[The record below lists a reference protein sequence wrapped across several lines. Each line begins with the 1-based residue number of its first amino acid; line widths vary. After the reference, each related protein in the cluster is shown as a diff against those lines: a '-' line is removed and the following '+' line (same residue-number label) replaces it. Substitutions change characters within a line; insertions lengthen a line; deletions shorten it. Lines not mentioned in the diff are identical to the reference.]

1 MIISLCVSILWY
13 NERITIMVQSDL
25 YIHGPQ
31 AQRHAIVQ
39 MLMGI
44 TQRIGI
50 DTSDES
56 ALNIPIGIVM
66 DVLIG
71 DSMHT
76 GSLVGINTEDPEC
89 VVMRVAMPVAPSLM
103 TLYDALNQCYNDI
116 EIEVDEDVENVP
128 WPY

>member
-1 MIISLCVSILWY
+1 
-13 NERITIMVQSDL
+13 MVQSDL
-25 YIHGPQ
+25 YIRGSET
-31 AQRHAIVQ
+31 QRMAIVK
-39 MLMGI
+39 MVMGI
-44 TQRIGI
+44 AEHIGV
-50 DTSDES
+50 TTTCES
-56 ALNIPIGIVM
+56 NLKIPIGTVM
-66 DVLIG
+66 EVLIG

-89 VVMRVAMPVAPSLM
+89 VVMRVAMPDAPSLT

>member
-1 MIISLCVSILWY
+1 
-13 NERITIMVQSDL
+13 MVQSDL
-25 YIHGPQ
+25 YIRGSVT
-31 AQRHAIVQ
+31 QRHAIVQ
-39 MLMGI
+39 MVMRI
-44 TQRIGI
+44 AERIGVA
-50 DTSDES
+50 TTGES
-56 ALNIPIGIVM
+56 NLNIPIGTVL

-76 GSLVGINTEDPEC
+76 GLLVGINTEDSEC
-89 VVMRVAMPVAPSLM
+89 VVMRVSMPDAPLLM

>member
-1 MIISLCVSILWY
+1 
-13 NERITIMVQSDL
+13 MVQSDL
-25 YIHGPQ
+25 YIRGSVT
-31 AQRHAIVQ
+31 QRHAIVQ
-39 MLMGI
+39 MVMRI
-44 TQRIGI
+44 AERIGV
-50 DTSDES
+50 TTTGES
-56 ALNIPIGIVM
+56 NLNIPIGTVM

-76 GSLVGINTEDPEC
+76 GLLVGINTEDSEC
-89 VVMRVAMPVAPSLM
+89 VVMRVSMPDAPLLM

>member
-1 MIISLCVSILWY
+1 
-13 NERITIMVQSDL
+13 MVQSDL
-25 YIHGPQ
+25 YIRGSVT
-31 AQRHAIVQ
+31 QRHAIVQ
-39 MLMGI
+39 MVMRI
-44 TQRIGI
+44 AERIGVA
-50 DTSDES
+50 TTGGSN
-56 ALNIPIGIVM
+56 LNIPIGTVM

-76 GSLVGINTEDPEC
+76 GLLVGINTEDSEC
-89 VVMRVAMPVAPSLM
+89 VVMRVSMPDAPLLM

>member
-1 MIISLCVSILWY
+1 
-13 NERITIMVQSDL
+13 MVQSDL
-25 YIHGPQ
+25 YIRGSVT
-31 AQRHAIVQ
+31 QRHAIVQ
-39 MLMGI
+39 MVMRI
-44 TQRIGI
+44 AERIGVA
-50 DTSDES
+50 TTGES
-56 ALNIPIGIVM
+56 NLNIPIGTVM

-76 GSLVGINTEDPEC
+76 GLLVGINTEDSEC
-89 VVMRVAMPVAPSLM
+89 VVMRVSIPDAPLLM

>member
-1 MIISLCVSILWY
+1 
-13 NERITIMVQSDL
+13 MVQSDL

-44 TQRIGI
+44 AEHIGV
-50 DTSDES
+50 DTADEI
-56 ALNIPIGIVM
+56 ALNIPMGM
-66 DVLIG
+66 LMEVLIG

-76 GSLVGINTEDPEC
+76 GSLVGINTEDSEC
-89 VVMRVAMPVAPSLM
+89 VVMRVSMPDAPSLM
-103 TLYDALNQCYNDI
+103 TLYDALNQCYNGI

>member
-1 MIISLCVSILWY
+1 
-13 NERITIMVQSDL
+13 MVQSDL
-25 YIHGPQ
+25 YIRGSVT
-31 AQRHAIVQ
+31 QRHAIVQ
-39 MLMGI
+39 MVMGI
-44 TQRIGI
+44 AERIGVA
-50 DTSDES
+50 TTGES
-56 ALNIPIGIVM
+56 NLNIPIGTVM

-76 GSLVGINTEDPEC
+76 GLLVGINTEDSEC
-89 VVMRVAMPVAPSLM
+89 VVMRVSMPDAPLLM